1 MLLLKN
7 GERRIIM
14 NRYLFKKGLLNFKAA
29 FIISALVLM
38 YFSGNAY
45 AYKKIE
51 ALPYFKNKTM
61 KVVIQITQD
70 SPARWK
76 LALGNAAKVVQIMS
90 AHGINYKVDIVA
102 YGPGLKVFV
111 KKDDKKF
118 YPLLQSLSAYGV
130 NLVACHMTMLAM
142 HVSEKQLFPFVNVVY
157 PGAVAYIIKKEMQGY
172 AYIKP

>member
-1 MLLLKN
+1 MLLLNKKW
-7 GERRIIM
+7 RIIM

-29 FIISALVLM
+29 FIVLALVLM
-38 YFSGNAY
+38 YFSGSAY
-45 AYKKIE
+45 AYKKIQ

-90 AHGINYKVDIVA
+90 AHAINYKVDVVA
-102 YGPGLKVFV
+102 YGPGLRVFI

-118 YPLLQSLSAYGV
+118 YPLLQSLNAYGV

-142 HVSEKQLFPFVNVVY
+142 HVREKQLFPFVNVVY

>member
-1 MLLLKN
+1 MEKR
-7 GERRIIM
+7 GTIM
-14 NRYLFKKGLLNFKAA
+14 NKYLFKKGWLNIKAI
-29 FIISALVLM
+29 FIILTLVLI

-45 AYKKIE
+45 AYKKIQ

-70 SPARWK
+70 NPARWN

-90 AHGINYKVDIVA
+90 AHGINYKVDVVA
-102 YGPGLKVFV
+102 YGPGLKVFM
-111 KKDDKKF
+111 KKYDKKF
-118 YPLLQSLSAYGV
+118 YPLLQSLSTYGV

-142 HVSEKQLFPFVNVVY
+142 HVHEKQLFPFVNVVY